1 MFPSIIL
8 QIKDTEPAIV
18 WRTKALMTLL
28 LPAIKKRGGGAA
40 SFAIRAYFSVAE
52 RAREIR
58 SNRPLCHA
66 ATPTE
71 SNFTD
76 ASTQHLTFSRCFYFG
91 PLSICTSES
100 GQMAGL
106 LSDKNL
112 RDTSTVTPRDS
123 LAADARFSRGW
134 NELITPHTTLGLPS
148 SLSSPPVRLAAWER
162 VICPAMCAI
171 KSEKMISCVRHRR
184 RPIVVRAEWSA
195 V

>member
-1 MFPSIIL
+1 MRCRKTCISRFIPRYLQPRRSGSGPNQTSLRGHFIMFPSIIL

-28 LPAIKKRGGGAA
+28 LPAIKRKKKKRH
-40 SFAIRAYFSVAE
+40 SVIRNQGVFLCAE
-52 RAREIR
+52 RAPEIR
-58 SNRPLCHA
+58 SNLPLCHA

-76 ASTQHLTFSRCFYFG
+76 ASTEHLTFSRCFYFG

-148 SLSSPPVRLAAWER
+148 SLSSPPVRRAA
-162 VICPAMCAI
+162 
-171 KSEKMISCVRHRR
+171 
-184 RPIVVRAEWSA
+184 
-195 V
+195 